1 MRKAYDAATPL
12 DEMVK
17 LDLVEEAAGE
27 KEIEPKDYQAI
38 VGLLMYVALAT
49 RPNISF
55 AVAALSRYNS

>member
-1 MRKAYDAATPL
+1 MRKTYDAATPL
-12 DEMVK
+12 DELVK
-17 LDLVEEAAGE
+17 LDLVKEAAGE

-38 VGLLMYVALAT
+38 VSLFMYVALAT

>member
-38 VGLLMYVALAT
+38 VGLLMYVGLAT